1 MIPHPLADTLLRLC
15 LASVGLTAQ
24 AYKSPTARARYLA
37 EQGNAAT
44 LVCLEV
50 AQRAEGR
57 GLDPLELI
65 AVSHTESRHTLSVKS
80 DAGAVGPL
88 QALAKYWRRPG
99 DPDTIEAGLRAWAYY
114 RARSSSTREAAGR
127 YNGGGTASAYA
138 RAVEAHHDYLER
150 LARIFMS
157 HRGGGP
163 L

>member
-15 LASVGLTAQ
+15 LASVSLTAQ
-24 AYKSPTARARYLA
+24 SYKSPTARARYLTKH
-37 EQGNAAT
+37 GNTAA

-65 AVSHTESRHTLSVKS
+65 AVSHTESRHTLEIES

-88 QALAKYWRRPG
+88 QALAKYWKRPG

-114 RARSSSTREAAGR
+114 RARSASTREAAGK
-127 YNGGGTASAYA
+127 YNGGGTSSAYA
-138 RAVEAHHDYLER
+138 RAVEAHREYLER
-150 LARIFMS
+150 LARIYTA
-157 HRGGGP
+157 HRGGA